1 MIFVQRNAND
11 LGLPQNYQS
20 NCVLNPNAFDDA
32 LKTLSLPF
40 VFDETDAEETDK
52 QIASDADVAPAI
64 ATLFK
69 PDYPTFLGD
78 LDLHF
83 DAEKALVSATDRE
96 RRWNVFELD
105 LKAGVR
111 ASELSARLTELW
123 KAIRSDEL
131 ANFFEIVVAF
141 DELVQGGSLI
151 PDSEIDGEQTYLL
164 STNGR
169 IIAQQ
174 LETTLAHSVKRKAY
188 NCALRLLGER
198 RTAREN
204 FVDIVKTESGFEV
217 NCRVSGGDITL
228 LSFTLY
234 APDYEQ
240 AEIIKENFLG
250 YPRTVYKTMLGLM
263 TKNTESV
270 GEALEEVY
278 GTIVNP

>member
-1 MIFVQRNAND
+1 M
-11 LGLPQNYQS
+11 
-20 NCVLNPNAFDDA
+20 AFDTFDA
-32 LKTLSLPF
+32 G
-40 VFDETDAEETDK
+40 
-52 QIASDADVAPAI
+52 VAPGGLRSKNEI
-64 ATLFK
+64 KILICYLF
-69 PDYPTFLGD
+69 DSVG
-78 LDLHF
+78 
-83 DAEKALVSATDRE
+83 ESMSR
-96 RRWNVFELD
+96 
-105 LKAGVR
+105 
-111 ASELSARLTELW
+111 SLTVE
-123 KAIRSDEL
+123 AIRSDEL

-151 PDSEIDGEQTYLL
+151 PDAEIDGEQTYLL
-164 STNGR
+164 SANGR

-240 AEIIKENFLG
+240 AEIVKENFLG